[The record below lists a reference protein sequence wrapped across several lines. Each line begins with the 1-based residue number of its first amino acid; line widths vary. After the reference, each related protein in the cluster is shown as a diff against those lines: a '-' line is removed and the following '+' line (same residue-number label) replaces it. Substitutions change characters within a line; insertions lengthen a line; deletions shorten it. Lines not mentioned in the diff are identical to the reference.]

1 MLSLPFIIPERIAV
15 KTIPP
20 LNPLRVFEVAARL
33 ESFTA
38 AAVELGVTQSAVSR
52 QIATLE
58 AALDTQLFVRERHGV
73 MLTKEGRAY
82 GEAIA
87 PAFTIIR
94 TASAALKAPKS
105 EPLRLRIYTTFAAKW
120 LIKRLPKFQ
129 ERHPKINVR
138 LDASVENVNFSRDN
152 VDLAIQFGRGDWRG
166 VEKRLLIPDVIQ
178 PVCSPKFRRK
188 HPELRSLDAL
198 RGRHLLHSHYRRKD
212 WTDWL
217 TSVERPDLLSEGTLY
232 PNSMLAYEAAIEGIG
247 VAMGQ
252 TFLLKD
258 DIAAGTLV
266 PLFDRPLTRPL
277 GYFAIW
283 RKGAVQ
289 NRKVTS
295 FLKWLTQEI
304 GTS

>member
-1 MLSLPFIIPERIAV
+1 VQS
-15 KTIPP
+15 IPP

-38 AAVELGVTQSAVSR
+38 AATELGVTQSAVSR

-73 MLTKEGRAY
+73 MLTKEGRSY
-82 GEAIA
+82 RDGIA
-87 PAFTIIR
+87 PAFTMIR
-94 TASAALKAPKS
+94 AASAALRNPKA

-120 LIKRLPKFQ
+120 LIKRLPRFQ
-129 ERHPKINVR
+129 ELHPKISVR
-138 LDASVENVNFSRDN
+138 LDASVENVNFARDE
-152 VDLAIQFGRGDWRG
+152 VDLAIQFGRGEWRG
-166 VEKRLLIPDVIQ
+166 VEKRLLIRDVIQ
-178 PVCSPKFRRK
+178 PVCSPKFLRS
-188 HPELRSLDAL
+188 HPELRSIDRL
-198 RGRHLLHSHYRRKD
+198 RGQHLLHSHYRRKD

-217 TSVERPDLLSEGTLY
+217 ASVGRPDMRSDGTLY

-247 VAMGQ
+247 IAMGQ

-266 PLFDRPLTRPL
+266 PLFDHPLTRSL
-277 GYFAIW
+277 AYFAIW

-289 NRKVTS
+289 NRKVAS

-304 GTS
+304 ATH

>member
-1 MLSLPFIIPERIAV
+1 MTS
-15 KTIPP
+15 IPP

-33 ESFTA
+33 ESFTDA
-38 AAVELGVTQSAVSR
+38 AAELGVTQSAVSR

-82 GEAIA
+82 GDAIA
-87 PAFTIIR
+87 PAFTTIR
-94 TASAALKAPKS
+94 AASAALKAPKS

-129 ERHPKINVR
+129 ERYPKINVR
-138 LDASVENVNFSRDN
+138 LDASVENVNFARDHI
-152 VDLAIQFGRGDWRG
+152 DLAIQFGRGDRRG

-178 PVCSPKFRRK
+178 PVCSPKFLRK
-188 HPELRSLDAL
+188 HPELRSIDGL

-217 TSVERPDLLSEGTLY
+217 TFVGRPDLLSEGTLY

-247 VAMGQ
+247 IAMGQ

-258 DIAAGTLV
+258 DITAGTLG

-277 GYFAIW
+277 AYFAIW

-289 NRKVTS
+289 NRKVAS

>member
-1 MLSLPFIIPERIAV
+1 V
-15 KTIPP
+15 QTIPP

-38 AAVELGVTQSAVSR
+38 AATELGVTQSAVSR

-58 AALDTQLFVRERHGV
+58 AALETQLFARERHGV
-73 MLTKEGRAY
+73 MLTREGRIY
-82 GEAIA
+82 RDSIA
-87 PAFTIIR
+87 PAFTMIR
-94 TASAALKAPKS
+94 AASAALKNPNT

-129 ERHPKINVR
+129 EQHPKINVQ
-138 LDASVENVNFSRDN
+138 LDTSIESVNFAQDE
-152 VDLAIQFGRGDWRG
+152 VDVAIQFGRGDWRG
-166 VEKRLLIPDVIQ
+166 VEKKLLIHDVIQ
-178 PVCSPKFRRK
+178 PVCSPTFLRK
-188 HPELRSLDAL
+188 HPELRSIDGL
-198 RGRHLLHSHYRRKD
+198 RRQHLLHSHYRRKD

-217 TSVERPDLLSEGTLY
+217 ASVDRPDLLAEGTLY

-258 DIAAGTLV
+258 DMAAGTLV
-266 PLFDRPLTRPL
+266 PLFDRPLTRSL
-277 GYFAIW
+277 AYFAIW

-295 FLKWLTQEI
+295 FLKWLTKE
-304 GTS
+304 TN

>member
-1 MLSLPFIIPERIAV
+1 MQ
-15 KTIPP
+15 TIPP

-58 AALDTQLFVRERHGV
+58 AALDIQLFVRERHGV
-73 MLTKEGRAY
+73 MLTKEGRIY
-82 GEAIA
+82 RDGIA
-87 PAFTIIR
+87 PAFTMIR
-94 TASAALKAPKS
+94 TASAALKNPKA

-129 ERHPKINVR
+129 DKHPKISVR
-138 LDASVENVNFSRDN
+138 LDASVKNVDFARDN

-166 VEKRLLIPDVIQ
+166 VEKKLMIPDVIQ
-178 PVCSPKFRRK
+178 PVCSPNFLRK
-188 HPELRSLDAL
+188 HPELRSIDGLQ
-198 RGRHLLHSHYRRKD
+198 RQHLLHSHYRRKD

-217 TSVERPDLLSEGTLY
+217 AAVDRPDLLSEGTLY

-247 VAMGQ
+247 IAMGQ

-266 PLFDRPLTRPL
+266 PLFDRPLARSL
-277 GYFAIW
+277 AYFAIW

-289 NRKVTS
+289 NRRIAS
-295 FLKWLTQEI
+295 FLRWLTQEI
-304 GTS
+304 ATS

>member
-1 MLSLPFIIPERIAV
+1 MS
-15 KTIPP
+15 TIPP

-38 AAVELGVTQSAVSR
+38 AAIELGVTQSAVSR

-73 MLTKEGRAY
+73 TLTKEGRAY
-82 GEAIA
+82 GDAIA

-94 TASAALKAPKS
+94 AASTTLKAPKA

-138 LDASVENVNFSRDN
+138 LDASVDNVDFSRDD
-152 VDLAIQFGRGDWRG
+152 VDVAIQFGRGDRRG
-166 VEKRLLIPDVIQ
+166 VEKRLLIRDVIQ
-178 PVCSPKFRRK
+178 PVCSPKFLRK
-188 HPELRSLDAL
+188 HPELRSIDGLK
-198 RGRHLLHSHYRRKD
+198 GSHLLHSHYRRKD

-217 TSVERPDLLSEGTLY
+217 ASVDRMDLLSEGTLY

-247 VAMGQ
+247 IAIGQ

-258 DIAAGTLV
+258 DIAAGALV

-277 GYFAIW
+277 AYFAIW

-295 FLKWLTQEI
+295 FLKWLTHEI
-304 GTS
+304 ESS